1 MKIFWCLCV
10 NIWKTRKGGTVL
22 KCPALMLN
30 KHDLRLLMKPRN
42 SYQLASVSGSI
53 IISRHLRVPL

>member
-1 MKIFWCLCV
+1 MNV
-10 NIWKTRKGGTVL
+10 WKTWKGGTAL
-22 KCPALMLN
+22 KCLALMLN
-30 KHDLRLLMKPRN
+30 EDDLNEDDLRLLMKPRN